1 MNSVLTHF
9 FWLGALLSSFFPPPS
24 CYSWTH
30 TNSYNIFPMPPTRRP
45 SRLFQCLRY
54 FVCIN
59 AINNTCILFRDTQ
72 RALFIASPRHMHTH
86 THTQTRTIHLAKEKR
101 KKNEEKEEEEE
112 GNIKNSR
119 SEFITPR
126 RVGNFLNQKPSA
138 SISLLLFFVFYYTSV

>member
-9 FWLGALLSSFFPPPS
+9 FWLGALLSLLFCPPPS
-24 CYSWTH
+24 WYSWTH
-30 TNSYNIFPMPPTRRP
+30 TKSCNIFPMPPTRRP

-54 FVCIN
+54 FVSIN
-59 AINNTCILFRDTQ
+59 AINNTCILFRDIQ
-72 RALFIASPRHMHTH
+72 RALFIASPRHMH

-101 KKNEEKEEEEE
+101 KKNEEKEEE